1 MAEGEVGGAGAISAS
16 EAALG
21 GRRWKFYWSPNERC
35 AIVWPMAISWAN
47 ALWEALPED
56 GSSMSNIRLREQLEA
71 KGCDR
76 AAYDAASTELVE
88 TKRALRGSGRG
99 GTLRRATGPIVESKP
114 YAPAL
119 TADAPVAVAES
130 RPVSPTPKST
140 PTPTPVPVVAP
151 TPQSTA
157 STASDADAPLFHGA
171 VEEFAWVL
179 HQEIE
184 ERRGNG
190 SRTAG
195 EALIDY
201 AIDRLENDDYDD
213 LVEHPFVDID
223 NYSGEVRLRFD
234 GYDMR
239 GVDDDERTRIDL
251 LVVHARSPIVTD
263 ADGKSRI
270 RIPQLEE
277 PMANDLIRSARRFVE
292 EALDGFTDHL
302 GDVEA
307 QDLGRTIRASKKL
320 TTVEICLV
328 TNADVRSFDSANE
341 TLRGITFVKRVLDFK
356 ALRRKAM
363 PDPIEVDFSVAQPG
377 GLPCV
382 ALPQPNESYR
392 AYLAVVPGSFL
403 WALYDKFKQ
412 RLLEANVRSYL
423 KASNKS
429 VNSRI
434 IDTARKQ
441 PEMFFAFNNGITV
454 IAEDLAV
461 ETKPD
466 GGVVLVRCRNLQIV
480 NGGQTTASL
489 YRAREKDRSLD
500 LSKVFVPMKISCV
513 NSPEQA
519 KDLVQQIS
527 KFANSQNK
535 VNLSDFGANLP
546 FHVEMQRLSRV
557 ETPPTGAG
565 RWYYERMRA
574 EYETDV
580 RNAGTPSKQKE
591 FQKLYPKKQVLKKTD
606 VARFYMIWDQKPNL
620 VCYGAEKN
628 YQQFRQHVIDAKHR
642 AADDSEHKPEDF
654 VPDAAWY
661 RALIAKAIIVR
672 SCGSIVDAQKVPG
685 YRANIVAYA
694 VALFAHERGASV
706 DLEAI
711 WRAQAIDSK
720 TESWLQ
726 DATAFVRECI
736 TRPPSEGQNVGEW
749 TKKPTC
755 WSALLEAWQK
765 RGK

>member
-1 MAEGEVGGAGAISAS
+1 MA
-16 EAALG
+16 
-21 GRRWKFYWSPNERC
+21 K
-35 AIVWPMAISWAN
+35 SWAN

-76 AAYDAASTELVE
+76 AAYDAASTELVDRG
-88 TKRALRGSGRG
+88 RAVRGSGRG
-99 GTLRRATGPIVESKP
+99 GTLRRAPGSQPESEPAASRKKADSTLYVREP
-114 YAPAL
+114 AAPRPVAPPPPL
-119 TADAPVAVAES
+119 PPPPAPVVPAVPASIE
-130 RPVSPTPKST
+130 PAP
-140 PTPTPVPVVAP
+140 PVVSGPA
-151 TPQSTA
+151 
-157 STASDADAPLFHGA
+157 
-171 VEEFAWVL
+171 EEFAWVL

-184 ERRGNG
+184 ERRGSA

-201 AIDRLENDDYDD
+201 AIEKLDNDDYDD
-213 LVEHPFVDID
+213 LTGHPFVEID
-223 NYSGEVRLRFD
+223 NYSGEVKLRFD
-234 GYDMR
+234 GYDLH
-239 GVDDDERTRIDL
+239 GVDDEERTRIDL
-251 LVVHARSPIVTD
+251 LVVHATSPIVTD
-263 ADGKSRI
+263 AEGKRRI
-270 RIPQLEE
+270 RIPQLDE
-277 PMANDLIRSARRFVE
+277 PSANDLIRAARRFVE
-292 EALDGFTDHL
+292 ASIDGLAEETDDAEAR
-302 GDVEA
+302 DVA
-307 QDLGRTIRASKKL
+307 RTIKASKKL
-320 TTVEICLV
+320 VTVEICLV
-328 TNADVRSFDSANE
+328 TNAEVRSFDSANE

-356 ALRRKAM
+356 ALRRKAI

-382 ALPQPNESYR
+382 ALPQSNDAYR
-392 AYLAVVPGSFL
+392 AYLAVVPGTFL
-403 WALYDKFKQ
+403 FKLYDKFKQ

-429 VNSRI
+429 VNSGI
-434 IDTARKQ
+434 IETARKQ

-489 YRAREKDRSLD
+489 YRAKDKDRSLD

-546 FHVEMQRLSRV
+546 FHVELQRLSRI
-557 ETPPTGAG
+557 ETPPTGGA

-580 RNAGTPSKQKE
+580 RNAGTPTRQKE
-591 FQKLYPKKQVLKKTD
+591 FQKVYPKKQVIKKTD

-628 YQQFRQHVIDAKHR
+628 YQHFRQQVIDVKGR
-642 AADDSEHKPEDF
+642 SADDTENKPEEF

-672 SCGSIVDAQKVPG
+672 SCGAIIDAQKVPG

-694 VALFAHERGASV
+694 VALLAHERGASM

-711 WRAQAIDSK
+711 WRAQAIDAK
-720 TESWLQ
+720 TEAWLKN
-726 DATAFVRECI
+726 ATAFVRDCI
-736 TRPPSEGQNVGEW
+736 TRPPNEGQNVGEW
-749 TKKPTC
+749 TKKPGC
-755 WSALLEAWQK
+755 WTGVLEAWQK